1 MVLQTPH
8 RTSEGRAGTMSTPS
22 GAREPARESAR
33 VDIPPFNR
41 IPIRRG
47 HFNHLALLAQELE
60 QAKIGE
66 QKGEVIAR
74 IDGDLREILSKPGKV
89 GTTIIAIMAQ
99 QDRTR
104 GKAERLL
111 REVAELIEELAVME
125 GTVEWLAELGRSP
138 YVPIYPPNLEE
149 GDLTNLRE
157 RLMSNELP
165 E

>member
-1 MVLQTPH
+1 
-8 RTSEGRAGTMSTPS
+8 MSTPS
-22 GAREPARESAR
+22 GAREPAREPASVAT
-33 VDIPPFNR
+33 PPFHR

-60 QAKIGE
+60 QAKLGE

-74 IDGDLREILSKPGKV
+74 LDGAIRKVLSKPGKV
-89 GTTIIAIMAQ
+89 GTTIIGIMAQ

-125 GTVEWLAELGRSP
+125 GTVEWLADLGRVPYSP
-138 YVPIYPPNLEE
+138 VYPPNLEE
-149 GDLTNLRE
+149 GDLTSLRE
-157 RLMSNELP
+157 RLLSNDLLD
-165 E
+165 

>member
-1 MVLQTPH
+1 
-8 RTSEGRAGTMSTPS
+8 
-22 GAREPARESAR
+22 
-33 VDIPPFNR
+33 
-41 IPIRRG
+41 
-47 HFNHLALLAQELE
+47 
-60 QAKIGE
+60 
-66 QKGEVIAR
+66 VIAR

-111 REVAELIEELAVME
+111 REVGELVEELAVME
-125 GTVEWLAELGRSP
+125 GTLEWVYELGRSP
-138 YVPIYPPNLEE
+138 YAPIYPPNLQP
-149 GDLTNLRE
+149 GDLTNLRG